1 MVPPPPG
8 LGNDV
13 STIVL
18 DYLRPTDMPRAP
30 SRNEE
35 PIAAPR
41 VVSASKCIAQAR
53 VASVSVAPGERAQF
67 ACQGTQTETP
77 QAEASVQTPGC
88 GGWFAMS
95 FEEAAERADFST
107 QTDPQST
114 SQLDY
119 VDGVER
125 ATIASSPLE
134 GSFGSSLSVSTPA
147 GCPPALATASSV
159 VDSTVRIAPVQSS
172 AVESSTVVSSTVG
185 AGSSTVV
192 SSTVVSSAVGSS
204 AVDLAQSSTQVSV
217 AAPRF
222 QRKVVK
228 AQCKSVGS
236 EGAVVVCGK
245 SSAQSSS
252 HLSCKVHA
260 TPKRDTDDRKEFGKS
275 CKVHAI
281 PLHNNQ
287 SVGIPS
293 GAVGSSAV
301 GSVVG
306 SSTVG
311 SVVGSSAVG
320 SVAESSTVGDST
332 VGSSTVGSVMRSQAK
347 GHVGSTTVGSATV
360 ESSTVGGVQPL
371 WPPCV
376 RERAPKVFTSRCN
389 SHSQG
394 ERSHACFEL
403 RALHSHRF
411 SD

>member
-125 ATIASSPLE
+125 ATVPAENAENSRRIRFRTGTVPGVSVSESIAS
-134 GSFGSSLSVSTPA
+134 
-147 GCPPALATASSV
+147 
-159 VDSTVRIAPVQSS
+159 
-172 AVESSTVVSSTVG
+172 
-185 AGSSTVV
+185 
-192 SSTVVSSAVGSS
+192 
-204 AVDLAQSSTQVSV
+204 
-217 AAPRF
+217 
-222 QRKVVK
+222 
-228 AQCKSVGS
+228 
-236 EGAVVVCGK
+236 
-245 SSAQSSS
+245 
-252 HLSCKVHA
+252 
-260 TPKRDTDDRKEFGKS
+260 
-275 CKVHAI
+275 
-281 PLHNNQ
+281 
-287 SVGIPS
+287 
-293 GAVGSSAV
+293 
-301 GSVVG
+301 
-306 SSTVG
+306 
-311 SVVGSSAVG
+311 
-320 SVAESSTVGDST
+320 
-332 VGSSTVGSVMRSQAK
+332 
-347 GHVGSTTVGSATV
+347 
-360 ESSTVGGVQPL
+360 
-371 WPPCV
+371 
-376 RERAPKVFTSRCN
+376 
-389 SHSQG
+389 
-394 ERSHACFEL
+394 
-403 RALHSHRF
+403 
-411 SD
+411 